1 MTGTAARRDGRA
13 PDQLRP
19 VKIELGVNVH
29 AEGSCL
35 IEMGRTHVWI
45 TASVEDRVPMHRRG
59 TGQGWITAEY
69 SMLPRATHDRG
80 ARESIQGRLGGRT
93 HEIQR
98 LIGRS
103 LRAAVDMKHIGE
115 RTITLDCDVLQ
126 ADGGTRTASITGAF
140 CALYMAVKRMKDVR
154 MIPEVPVRQYLAAVS
169 CGIVDGTPVL
179 DLDYGE
185 DFQASTDMNCVMTED
200 GRLVELQAT
209 AEGAPYSR
217 SELDSM
223 LALGSKGIKELIVAQ
238 KRSLATLA

>member
-1 MTGTAARRDGRA
+1 
-13 PDQLRP
+13 

-59 TGQGWITAEY
+59 SGQGWITAEY

-103 LRAAVDMKHIGE
+103 LRAAVDMKQIGE

-140 CALYMAVKRMKDVR
+140 VALYMAVRRMKEAR
-154 MIPEVPVRQYLAAVS
+154 MIAELPVRQHVAAVS
-169 CGIVDGTPVL
+169 CGIVDRAAVL
-179 DLDYGE
+179 DLDYAE
-185 DFQASTDMNCVMTED
+185 DFQASTDLNCVMTED
-200 GRLVELQAT
+200 ARLVELQAT
-209 AEGAPYSR
+209 AEGAPYTHA
-217 SELDSM
+217 ELDSM
-223 LALGSKGIKELIVAQ
+223 LLLAAKGIKELILVQ
-238 KRSLATLA
+238 KRALAGLA

>member
-1 MTGTAARRDGRA
+1 MTGTVARRDGRA

-19 VKIELGVNVH
+19 VNIELGVNVH

-35 IEMGRTHVWI
+35 IEMGRTRVWI

-80 ARESIQGRLGGRT
+80 AREAIQGRVGGRT

-103 LRAAVDMKHIGE
+103 LRAAVDMSKIGE

-140 CALYMAVKRMKDVR
+140 VALYMAVRRMKDVR
-154 MIPEVPVRQYLAAVS
+154 MVPEIPLRQHLAAVS
-169 CGIVDGTPVL
+169 CGVVEGQPVL
-179 DLDYGE
+179 DLDYSE
-185 DFQASTDMNCVMTED
+185 DFQASTDLNCVMTED

-209 AEGAPYSR
+209 AEGSPYTR

-223 LALGSKGIKELIVAQ
+223 LALAFKGIKELILAQ
-238 KRSLATLA
+238 KRALASL

>member
-1 MTGTAARRDGRA
+1 MTERARHDGRQM
-13 PDQLRP
+13 DELRP

-35 IEMGRTHVWI
+35 IEMGRTRVWI

-59 TGQGWITAEY
+59 SGQGWITAEY

-80 ARESIQGRLGGRT
+80 GRESIQGRLGGRT

-103 LRAAVDMKHIGE
+103 LRAAVDMKQIGE

-154 MIPEVPVRQYLAAVS
+154 MIAELPVRQYLAAVS
-169 CGIVDGTPVL
+169 CGIVDSTPVL

-185 DFQASTDMNCVMTED
+185 DFQASTDLNCVMTED

-209 AEGAPYSR
+209 AEGAPYTR
-217 SELDSM
+217 SELDAM
-223 LALGSKGIKELIVAQ
+223 LALGFKGIKELIVAQ
-238 KRSLATLA
+238 KRALA

>member
-1 MTGTAARRDGRA
+1 MTGVATRRDGRA

-35 IEMGRTHVWI
+35 IEMGRTRVWI

-59 TGQGWITAEY
+59 SGHGWITAEY

-80 ARESIQGRLGGRT
+80 SREAIQGRIGGRT

-103 LRAAVDMKHIGE
+103 LRAAVDMGKIGE

-140 CALYMAVKRMKDVR
+140 TAMYMAIKRMKDAR
-154 MIPEVPVRQYLAAVS
+154 MMPELPIRQHLAAVS
-169 CGIVDGTPVL
+169 CGVVDGTAVL
-179 DLDYGE
+179 DLDYSE
-185 DFQASTDMNCVMTED
+185 DFHASTDLNCVMTED

-217 SELDSM
+217 TELDSM
-223 LALGSKGIKELIVAQ
+223 LSLAHKGIKELIVAQ
-238 KRSLATLA
+238 KRALASV